1 MSKIPVIIDCD
12 TGIDDAMALVVACA
26 SDNLDIRAVTT
37 VGGNVSLENTTRNTL
52 NVLHL
57 LGFSHVPVAKGAD
70 KPLQRPLMK
79 ASRVHGVSG
88 LRGYEFAENYT
99 DNLVDLP
106 AWDLMRQVLMSSEE
120 KVTIIALAPVTNLAI
135 LLQKYPEVK
144 GRIDKIAFMGTSYH
158 CGNPTV
164 LSTFNVMVDP
174 EAFQVL
180 LDSGVD
186 VYACPLDTTKTA
198 YVTPDE
204 ARTFHSITGPA
215 AEMVNGLFGG
225 YCQVDTKTEVF
236 DEHEEGERNAKQ
248 AARMKSKYEMHDPA
262 TVALVTNPELFTW
275 NKYFCQVECKG
286 ELTLGYTII
295 DNEDY
300 YAKDEDERNLYF
312 AESIDREGFLRV
324 FRASLEKFSR

>member
-186 VYACPLDTTKTA
+186 VYACPLTPPRPPMSPPTRPAHSTA
-198 YVTPDE
+198 SPALRPRWSTACSAAT
-204 ARTFHSITGPA
+204 ARWTQKPRCSTS
-215 AEMVNGLFGG
+215 
-225 YCQVDTKTEVF
+225 T
-236 DEHEEGERNAKQ
+236 R
-248 AARMKSKYEMHDPA
+248 
-262 TVALVTNPELFTW
+262 
-275 NKYFCQVECKG
+275 
-286 ELTLGYTII
+286 
-295 DNEDY
+295 
-300 YAKDEDERNLYF
+300 
-312 AESIDREGFLRV
+312 
-324 FRASLEKFSR
+324 RASETPNRPPA